1 MGGYIFRMP
10 ENMLKELAGYD
21 CTYAIE
27 IQAEAEYQEIIEQEL
42 KLLVSDNRDVR
53 LQTLQDFIVE
63 HQSDNRAGF
72 TLAYAIAAILW
83 IFAVINQINLTVTNL
98 LSQKQEMGT
107 LKSIGMTN
115 KQLEKAF
122 MMEGLFTTL
131 IALLIT
137 AVVGIPGGYAIG
149 IFLKMQA
156 CLRDLYFRLLLLL
169 FLLLLCLC
177 LKV

>member
-1 MGGYIFRMP
+1 MF
-10 ENMLKELAGYD
+10 A
-21 CTYAIE
+21 
-27 IQAEAEYQEIIEQEL
+27 
-42 KLLVSDNRDVR
+42 
-53 LQTLQDFIVE
+53 LQTIQDFIVE

-115 KQLEKAF
+115 KQLKQAF

-137 AVVGIPGGYAIG
+137 AVCWNPRRICNRY
-149 IFLKMQA
+149 IFLKNAGMSTGFVFPVVA
-156 CLRDLYFRLLLLL
+156 FTLFAVAMFMLESLMTILLIHSW
-169 FLLLLCLC
+169 
-177 LKV
+177 KKQSVIAIMRN

>member
-1 MGGYIFRMP
+1 MGGYIFQ
-10 ENMLKELAGYD
+10 NAGKICSKELAGYD

-53 LQTLQDFIVE
+53 LQTIQDFIVE

-98 LSQKQEMGT
+98 FITETGNGHTK
-107 LKSIGMTN
+107 N
-115 KQLEKAF
+115 
-122 MMEGLFTTL
+122 
-131 IALLIT
+131 LL
-137 AVVGIPGGYAIG
+137 V
-149 IFLKMQA
+149 
-156 CLRDLYFRLLLLL
+156 
-169 FLLLLCLC
+169 
-177 LKV
+177 